1 MELLIGGIV
10 LFFGAHLVPTVSDAR
25 ARLVG
30 MLGLIGYKICFSII
44 SLIGLYMIIMGF
56 KAASMIE
63 LWAPP
68 YWMRPV
74 ALIFM
79 LPVFPLIIEAYLP
92 GQLRAKFPHPMLLAI
107 KIWAFAHLATNGDL
121 AAILLFGSF
130 LLWAIYARI
139 ASGRRDAMIGRPLVT
154 GPVRNDWIALVAG
167 LAIYGYFALGGGHSW
182 LVGVPLAAVS
192 L

>member
-1 MELLIGGIV
+1 MELLLGGIA
-10 LFFGAHLVPTVSDAR
+10 LFFGAHLVPTNPDAR

-30 MLGLIGYKICFSII
+30 MLGLIGYKIGFSII
-44 SLIGLYMIIMGF
+44 SLIGLYLMILGY
-56 KAASMIE
+56 KAAPMIE

-68 YWMRPV
+68 YWMRHV

-107 KIWAFAHLATNGDL
+107 KIWAFAHLITNGDL

-130 LLWAIYARI
+130 LLWVIYARI
-139 ASGRRDAMIGRPLVT
+139 SAGRRDALVGRPLVT
-154 GPVRNDWIALVAG
+154 GPARNDWIALVAG
-167 LAIYGYFALGGGHSW
+167 LAIYGYFALGGGHNW